1 MTRTIRRCTIL
12 LAALCLFTFTTAAHA
27 ASAVTPPTPPV
38 SSAGMLTAID
48 GMTSTI
54 LQEKQSSFS
63 GIGLRARLQPARLIK
78 EVELMPTVE
87 FWRNSNTAQPYDI
100 HSTRTDAT
108 LGCDARYVFK
118 VQGWQPYIGA
128 GFGIHFLSS
137 KVEAPSLGITNGGTS
152 VIKGG
157 LAALVGASFGL
168 TGRLD
173 NFLELK
179 YHHIPE
185 YRQLKINWGLSYR
198 L

>member
-1 MTRTIRRCTIL
+1 MTRTIRRCTISVAALSL
-12 LAALCLFTFTTAAHA
+12 LAAAAHA
-27 ASAVTPPTPPV
+27 APVTPPTPPV
-38 SSAGMLTAID
+38 SSAGMLTAVD

-63 GIGLRARLQPARLIK
+63 GIAIRARLQPASLIK

-87 FWRNSNTAQPYDI
+87 YWRNSSTAQPYDI
-100 HSTRTDAT
+100 RSTRTDAT
-108 LGCDARYVFK
+108 LGCDARYVFD
-118 VQGWQPYIGA
+118 QPGWKPYVGA

-137 KVEAPSLGITNGGTS
+137 SVEAPSLGITNGGTN

-168 TGRLD
+168 AGRLD

>member
-1 MTRTIRRCTIL
+1 MTRTIRRCTIS
-12 LAALCLFTFTTAAHA
+12 LAALSLFTFTAETRAAA
-27 ASAVTPPTPPV
+27 PVTPPV
-38 SSAGMLTAID
+38 SSAGMLTAVE

-63 GIGLRARLQPARLIK
+63 GIAFRARLQPASLIK

-87 FWRNSNTAQPYDI
+87 YWRNSNTAQPYDI
-100 HSTRTDAT
+100 HSSRTDAT

-118 VQGWQPYIGA
+118 EQGWQPYVGA
-128 GFGIHFLSS
+128 GFGIHFLTS

-157 LAALVGASFGL
+157 LAALAGASFGL